1 MPDSLPQEAVQYIAL
16 LEYVRVCV
24 CVCAG
29 QVVFIVNKL
38 SVVVGR
44 KMWAKC
50 EGQRKGYGMVSHFS
64 LCEINFRRV
73 NGLHN

>member
-1 MPDSLPQEAVQYIAL
+1 MLLPMLLLPRTVDCLPQPASMPDSLPQEAVQYIAL

-44 KMWAKC
+44 KM
-50 EGQRKGYGMVSHFS
+50 
-64 LCEINFRRV
+64 
-73 NGLHN
+73 